1 MNSLRGITRKLDAML
16 LMIIAG
22 LILALALSW
31 NYYQSRKTT
40 SVENENIAASLLA
53 HGLPAEAA
61 ALLEQNISRQPLSE
75 RSQKLRKSLVDIYM
89 NDLGN
94 YEKALA
100 ELVYLKNTAGNQSV
114 ASGSEEKIR
123 YCLSRLGRVYDAERL
138 RLFAAGE
145 NPVVNNVASDTVVRF
160 GNRHM
165 IGIDALRGRLNAT
178 KTANGQLSR
187 ADIDGAISAMT
198 QELLL
203 TRAAERENIKNDPEY
218 LARVK
223 QFENS
228 LAISSYLN
236 KHVLKDRKL
245 DEQQRQQALADEINR
260 LAKAEAMQINREVI
274 SAAFPEIAS
283 ATSQNPSGE

>member
-61 ALLEQNISRQPLSE
+61 ALLEENISRQPLSE

-100 ELVYLKNTAGNQSV
+100 ELVYLKNTAGDQPL

-123 YCLSRLGRVYDAERL
+123 YCLNRLGRVYDAERL
-138 RLFAAGE
+138 RLFASGE

-165 IGIDALRGRLNAT
+165 IGIDALRARLNAT
-178 KTANGQLSR
+178 KTSSGPLSR
-187 ADIDGAISAMT
+187 AEIDAAISAMT
-198 QELLL
+198 QEMLL
-203 TRAAERENIKNDPEY
+203 TRAAERENIKNDSEY

-228 LAISSYLN
+228 LAISAYLN

-260 LAKAEAMQINREVI
+260 LAQAEAMQINREVI

-283 ATSQNPSGE
+283 ATSHAPSGE